1 MRKRGRP
8 PLHMRATVVRLSPIV
23 LAKIDRLAGPM
34 QRTRFIREAIDEKL
48 QRGT

>member
-23 LAKIDRLAGPM
+23 LAKIDVAAGQN
-34 QRTRFIREAIDEKL
+34 QRARFIREAIDEKL
-48 QRGT
+48 SRGT